1 LPISEH
7 LANIRSLVGNRLLCL
22 PSVTGIVKNA
32 AGDILLVR
40 NSGATEWTTPGGMI
54 EPDDRPAESVVRELK
69 EELNIDVKVKS
80 LLGVFSGPEY
90 RMLYPNGDQVVY
102 TTAVFECE
110 IINGSPQVDMD
121 ELEDCKYVN
130 MAELAALEAPDWVRG
145 LLAQLQ
151 AGEMFN

>member
-1 LPISEH
+1 LPISKH

-22 PSVTGIVKNA
+22 PSVTGIIRNTH
-32 AGDILLVR
+32 GDILLVR

-69 EELNIDVKVKS
+69 EELNIDVKVKL

-90 RMLYPNGDQVVY
+90 RMLYPNGDLVVY

-110 IINGSPQVDMD
+110 ILGGSPQADMD
-121 ELEDCKYVN
+121 ELEECRYVKK
-130 MAELAALEAPDWVRG
+130 AELATLESPDWVRD
-145 LLAQLQ
+145 LLARLD
-151 AGEMFN
+151 AGEMYN